1 MISQRWMAG
10 GLTVVTLAVFGSVTH
25 KDTPTAAVAAATPAT
40 NASSHLPG
48 GTSGGARTYVTLTT
62 PPPADLPTPLPT
74 VPATP
79 APTDPATATPT
90 AGDTTAYRLVVIS
103 DVPAVGT
110 ALTAERAPCTAGD
123 FAGCHAAA
131 ARLRD
136 AAQTF
141 LTDLSGVIVPSGWE
155 QGDRQLR
162 HGLGLLGSGSR
173 LQIQGIDDLS
183 SAEITSGTLQV
194 TQGDGLISAAT
205 ANFPS

>member
-1 MISQRWMAG
+1 
-10 GLTVVTLAVFGSVTH
+10 
-25 KDTPTAAVAAATPAT
+25 
-40 NASSHLPG
+40 
-48 GTSGGARTYVTLTT
+48 
-62 PPPADLPTPLPT
+62 
-74 VPATP
+74 
-79 APTDPATATPT
+79 
-90 AGDTTAYRLVVIS
+90 VVIS

-141 LTDLSGVIVPSGWE
+141 LTDLSGVIAPSGWE

-162 HGLGLLGSGSR
+162 HGLGLLSSGSR

-183 SAEITSGTLQV
+183 SAEITSATLQV